1 MSKNSALLWDRVTRH
16 AHAVVSGQRV
26 AGELHKLACRRHLQ
40 DLDRQNSADFPYVWR
55 PEAADEVLQYAE
67 TLTVAEGDEPRPVKL
82 LEEQAFDIGC
92 TFGWYRTANN
102 KRRFRRRYKSMGR
115 QNGKTFENGIMGKLT
130 VDMLDAEVRYAV
142 GDGSPYFSLYAGMG
156 EEIGAQL
163 TVADAETG
171 VLAEAVYNS
180 FDAETEEEQ
189 LAVIDLLVTDTD
201 EQVELPD
208 GDWTELKTEEEIK
221 EAAQAV
227 HDAVFANAAA

>member
-1 MSKNSALLWDRVTRH
+1 M
-16 AHAVVSGQRV
+16 
-26 AGELHKLACRRHLQ
+26 
-40 DLDRQNSADFPYVWR
+40 
-55 PEAADEVLQYAE
+55 
-67 TLTVAEGDEPRPVKL
+67 
-82 LEEQAFDIGC
+82 
-92 TFGWYRTANN
+92 
-102 KRRFRRRYKSMGR
+102 
-115 QNGKTFENGIMGKLT
+115 
-130 VDMLDAEVRYAV
+130 
-142 GDGSPYFSLYAGMG
+142 
-156 EEIGAQL
+156 
-163 TVADAETG
+163 ADAETG